1 MTTRAMTDKVDSLE
15 RQRTAT
21 HVAVRNQMLLMKD
34 LIDYGD
40 EDIVRDEL
48 KTFNNLHRDL
58 ISSNKMLHEN
68 LRKEDL
74 VEDQTWCTTT
84 DEEILNF
91 KRGIFQ
97 WFKDN
102 QNQHQIE
109 AEAKPI
115 LEDPNQQ
122 ICKLLQRQGA
132 PEIEIDPFDGNPL
145 EYKFFLATFK
155 EAVETRITESRGRL
169 SNSTTYVPERRCEGA
184 CQTLHSR

>member
-68 LRKEDL
+68 LRK
-74 VEDQTWCTTT
+74 
-84 DEEILNF
+84 
-91 KRGIFQ
+91 
-97 WFKDN
+97 
-102 QNQHQIE
+102 
-109 AEAKPI
+109 
-115 LEDPNQQ
+115 
-122 ICKLLQRQGA
+122 
-132 PEIEIDPFDGNPL
+132 
-145 EYKFFLATFK
+145 
-155 EAVETRITESRGRL
+155 
-169 SNSTTYVPERRCEGA
+169 
-184 CQTLHSR
+184 